1 MKKIALIFTVV
12 LGFSLSTFAS
22 GGIFQRGYEAQE
34 EANNRSG
41 YFNYYDSFR
50 DGDDDPLFPNLPGH
64 GTDDNGNA
72 PLAGGALLL
81 IGFGAAYALKKKN
94 K

>member
-1 MKKIALIFTVV
+1 MKKLALTFAIV
-12 LGFSLSTFAS
+12 LGLSLSTFAG

-50 DGDDDPLFPNLPGH
+50 DGEDPTFPNLPGH

-81 IGFGAAYALKKKN
+81 IGFGAAYAMKKKN
-94 K
+94 EK